1 MSRTVS
7 VRERQT
13 IETLH
18 PMYVTSSKAL
28 PSGLFVLPGT
38 PPVGLTYRKYVKE
51 HYLETAICQAN

>member
-1 MSRTVS
+1 MS